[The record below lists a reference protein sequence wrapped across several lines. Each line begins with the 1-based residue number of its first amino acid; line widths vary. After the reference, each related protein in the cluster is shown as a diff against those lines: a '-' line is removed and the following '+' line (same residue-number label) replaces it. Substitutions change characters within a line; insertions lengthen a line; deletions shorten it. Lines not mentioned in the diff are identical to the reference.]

1 MRKILPIGKRNF
13 VGKKF
18 KSAKPNELNVSDKN
32 VIKNNIN
39 KYTHQ
44 QLAIRI
50 GKPVAA
56 VEKFIKKEKLVSTL
70 VIEDTNDLVVVEQI
84 SKPIEA
90 KSPQND
96 AIKQPKVSQKKER
109 KVIEKSL
116 QKENFIRE
124 NHRKYTT
131 NELAN
136 ELNIT
141 SEGVRLYLRKLKLTA
156 IKVSLITPKPKNE
169 KENFI
174 RENHEKYTIH
184 ELANELNITSEG
196 VKFYLRKLKLTAI
209 KVSLITPK
217 PKNEKEDFI
226 RENHEKYTLDELAN
240 QLHCT
245 TKNVRYYLK
254 KLNLTPR
261 KSYQSEIRSE
271 AATRKMDFIKE
282 NYQKYDINGLIKEM
296 RSSSKTVREYL
307 KKLELT
313 PFKKNQSKEYS
324 PEVIDFLRTN
334 YRTMTARE
342 MSDSLGSISWNTTR
356 YLCGKLGFIKTP
368 EEVKA
373 VKLGWNKAVFTPEE
387 EKYIIENHGN
397 IALALIAINLKRTR
411 SSVINFLRR
420 EGRKITKEQYQIIK
434 RNMSEIAQEAKR
446 KANT

>member
-50 GKPVAA
+50 GKPVAS

-96 AIKQPKVSQKKER
+96 AIEPPKKVSKERER

-116 QKENFIRE
+116 KKTNFVRE
-124 NHRKYTT
+124 NYQTNTT
-131 NELAN
+131 HELA
-136 ELNIT
+136 EKLNM
-141 SEGVRLYLRKLKLTA
+141 SDEGVRFHLRKLKVKP
-156 IKVSLITPKPKNE
+156 IITTKPTSE

-174 RENHEKYTIH
+174 RENH
-184 ELANELNITSEG
+184 G
-196 VKFYLRKLKLTAI
+196 
-209 KVSLITPK
+209 
-217 PKNEKEDFI
+217 
-226 RENHEKYTLDELAN
+226 KYTLDELAKELN
-240 QLHCT
+240 CT
-245 TKNVRYYLK
+245 TKNIRYYAK
-254 KLNLTPR
+254 KLNLP
-261 KSYQSEIRSE
+261 QSHEAQLRREE
-271 AATRKMDFIKE
+271 AARKVRFIKE
-282 NYQKYDINGLIKEM
+282 NYQKYDLAELADKLRCSTKTISNYLEKLGLK
-296 RSSSKTVREYL
+296 
-307 KKLELT
+307 
-313 PFKKNQSKEYS
+313 PFKKIRAKQYP
-324 PEVIDFLRTN
+324 PEVIEFVRAN

-342 MSDSLGSISWNTTR
+342 MSDILGNVSFNNLRRICER
-356 YLCGKLGFIKTP
+356 YRFIKTP
-368 EEVKA
+368 AEVKA
-373 VKLGWNKAVFTPEE
+373 VKLGWNKTIFTPEE